1 MNPQDVFDRLKH
13 PKRGLPALLQ
23 DVSRKGSKTIK
34 EALELLD
41 YLELLQDSVD
51 ELWDDLEDN
60 RALYAKNLAQFSDD
74 KPGCDHRRCSSC
86 CRCCD

>member
-41 YLELLQDSVD
+41 YLELLQIISR
-51 ELWDDLEDN
+51 
-60 RALYAKNLAQFSDD
+60 RAL
-74 KPGCDHRRCSSC
+74 G
-86 CRCCD
+86 